1 MVALIQAQNHGSEE
15 PSIRLAAKVG
25 AREAILHRDH
35 PAILDRTVAEWRT
48 PRAQSSLKFFRGW
61 RLYWPNVGC
70 APTIRGGGRVRFLDL
85 TYLSTL
91 LVKGMVCQLSNT
103 GTQSKVQ

>member
-1 MVALIQAQNHGSEE
+1 MVALIQVQNHGSEE

-25 AREAILHRDH
+25 AREAILHSDH
-35 PAILDRTVAEWRT
+35 PTILDRTVAEWRT
-48 PRAQSSLKFFRGW
+48 PRAQSFLKFFRSW
-61 RLYWPNVGC
+61 RLTNVGC
-70 APTIRGGGRVRFLDL
+70 RPTIRGSGRVRFPDL